1 MLVRFSFFFQRR
13 YVVVKKD
20 EKFDF
25 EKALKELEKLVENME
40 EGDMSLEDS
49 MKQFERGVALTRS
62 CQKALADAEQK
73 VQILLQNAGKDELV
87 AFKDNDNNE

>member
-1 MLVRFSFFFQRR
+1 M
-13 YVVVKKD
+13 VKKD

>member
-1 MLVRFSFFFQRR
+1 
-13 YVVVKKD
+13 VVKKD

>member
-1 MLVRFSFFFQRR
+1 MA
-13 YVVVKKD
+13 KKA

-25 EKALKELEKLVENME
+25 EKALNELEQLVENME

-62 CQKALADAEQK
+62 CQQALAEAEQK
-73 VQILLQNAGKDELV
+73 VQILLKNSASEELV
-87 AFKDNDNNE
+87 EFDTSSENE

>member
-1 MLVRFSFFFQRR
+1 MA
-13 YVVVKKD
+13 KKD

-73 VQILLQNAGKDELV
+73 VQILLQNADKDELV

>member
-1 MLVRFSFFFQRR
+1 MA
-13 YVVVKKD
+13 KKD

-87 AFKDNDNNE
+87 AFKDDNNND

>member
-1 MLVRFSFFFQRR
+1 M
-13 YVVVKKD
+13 VKKD

-25 EKALKELEKLVENME
+25 EKALKELEKLVEKME

-62 CQKALADAEQK
+62 CQKALAEAEQK
-73 VQILLQNAGKDELV
+73 VQILLQNAGNDELV

>member
-1 MLVRFSFFFQRR
+1 MA
-13 YVVVKKD
+13 KKD

-62 CQKALADAEQK
+62 CQKALAEAEQK

-87 AFKDNDNNE
+87 AFKDDDNNE